1 MTFYHGFTTPQQKDS
16 YHIII
21 GKRKCNGTY
30 KTNFLYNVI
39 IPIRLSDL
47 IQHETQIMFH
57 HNVKNENNGYNMIFI
72 SFLHVIMN

>member
-1 MTFYHGFTTPQQKDS
+1 MTFYHEFTTSQQKDS

-21 GKRKCNGTY
+21 GKRKCNDTY

-57 HNVKNENNGYNMIFI
+57 HNVKMKIMTKTWVLFFEYDNE
-72 SFLHVIMN
+72 